1 MKLYRMFLVTVI
13 LLLCIPKFCFIE
25 CGAETDIYNE
35 IYKAGNA
42 QKIEQNIPDEAEKF
56 LDGIDIKNPES
67 LSELTPEKIFRKI
80 MKEIREKSEAPLKM
94 LVSVIAVIL
103 LSVMTEGIA
112 DGEKSKGIRKIFEIL
127 CVLVCI
133 TIIAEPLSEC
143 FLTVSRS
150 INSVAEFMMTFTPV
164 FTGIIIVSG
173 GITSAGCYQ
182 LLIFAVSQ
190 IAIQVSDSVFMQ
202 IIGMCMALA
211 VVDAINPCISLGG
224 LINGLKKAVTWGLG
238 LTMTIFT
245 GLLSIQSIV
254 GSSVD
259 GLTSKTAKFLISGF
273 IPVIGGAVS
282 EAYATVK
289 GSLAVLR
296 GSTGAIGI
304 AVIFAIILPSV
315 IRVVLYMLTLNIA
328 EILSEIFGV
337 NSLNKLFKS
346 MGAVAGMAFATVMCF
361 SLMLIVSTAIV
372 IMTSTGV

>member
-1 MKLYRMFLVTVI
+1 
-13 LLLCIPKFCFIE
+13 
-25 CGAETDIYNE
+25 
-35 IYKAGNA
+35 
-42 QKIEQNIPDEAEKF
+42 
-56 LDGIDIKNPES
+56 
-67 LSELTPEKIFRKI
+67 
-80 MKEIREKSEAPLKM
+80 
-94 LVSVIAVIL
+94 
-103 LSVMTEGIA
+103 MTEGIA
-112 DGEKSKGIRKIFEIL
+112 DSEKSKGIRKIFEIL

>member
-1 MKLYRMFLVTVI
+1 MKVYRVI
-13 LLLCIPKFCFIE
+13 LIIMILFLCIPKFYFIE
-25 CGAETDIYNE
+25 CSADIYSE
-35 IYKAGNA
+35 IYRAGNA
-42 QKIEQNIPDEAEKF
+42 QEIEQNIPDEAEKF
-56 LDGIDIKNPES
+56 LDGIDIENPES
-67 LSELTPEKIFRKI
+67 LSELTPQKIFQKI
-80 MKEIREKSEAPLKM
+80 IKEVKEKSEAPLKM

-112 DGEKSKGIRKIFEIL
+112 DGEKSKGMRKIFEIL

-133 TIIAEPLSEC
+133 TIISEPLSEC
-143 FLTVSRS
+143 FLMVGKT

-164 FTGIIIVSG
+164 FTGIVVVSG

-190 IAIQVSDSVFMQ
+190 IAIQVSDGVFMQ

-224 LINGLKKAVTWGLG
+224 LINGMKKVITWGLG

-273 IPVIGGAVS
+273 VPVIGGAVS
-282 EAYATVK
+282 EAYSTVK
-289 GSLAVLR
+289 GSLAVLK

-304 AVIFAIILPSV
+304 VAIFAIILPTV
-315 IRVVLYMLTLNIA
+315 VRVVLYMFTLNIA
-328 EILSEIFGV
+328 EILSEVFGV
-337 NSLNKLFKS
+337 SSLNKLFKS